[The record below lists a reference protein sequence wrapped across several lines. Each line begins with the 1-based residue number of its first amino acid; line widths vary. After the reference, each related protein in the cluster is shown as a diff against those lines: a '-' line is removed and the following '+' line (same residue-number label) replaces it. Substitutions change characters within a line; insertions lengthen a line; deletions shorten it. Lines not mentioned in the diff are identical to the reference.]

1 MRPRIETA
9 ATISVDV
16 DEVTGE
22 EYLALFIDRGE
33 RGSKEVVFP
42 IDDICDGVVKLR
54 QWHMQR
60 GLRIPQ
66 CYYMGGLDN
75 GPTFWISTHAEDP
88 DNLQTRMGLVG

>member
-1 MRPRIETA
+1 MQPLVETA

-22 EYLALFIDRGE
+22 EFLALFIDRGE
-33 RGSKEVVFP
+33 RGSREVVFP
-42 IDDICDGVVKLR
+42 ITDICDGVVKLR
-54 QWHMQR
+54 KWHMDR

-66 CYYMGGLDN
+66 CYYMGWGDD
-75 GPTFWISTHAEDP
+75 PTFWISTHAENP